1 MILIEEFKECVSD
14 DLKTYLNEKRVNS
27 LYEMTIL
34 TDEHAL
40 LHGWK
45 KMSIRVLRDTGTTQ
59 SLIVKSFVLRE
70 LNLATGKSVIVQGI
84 SSCI

>member
-40 LHGWK
+40 LHG
-45 KMSIRVLRDTGTTQ
+45 
-59 SLIVKSFVLRE
+59 
-70 LNLATGKSVIVQGI
+70 
-84 SSCI
+84 